1 MTTQQL
7 NHEFAELYPKLEDY
21 AKKAL
26 NHFRSP
32 VDLSAV
38 LSECYLHVR
47 RYETEIQ
54 NSSQLEAYCK
64 HWMKQ
69 NIRWRTSP
77 LSKPY
82 FQAQHEE
89 LSDSFIDNSFD
100 LGSFI
105 DVKTREFH
113 STLSTYEQRL
123 WSIYFE
129 KHKDSGRLIAEH
141 LDMSISTG
149 YIVLRECKQLS
160 EKYREFLLR
169 YI

>member
-7 NHEFAELYPKLEDY
+7 NDEFTRLYSTLEDY
-21 AKKAL
+21 ARKAL
-26 NHFRSP
+26 SYFRSP

-47 RYETEIQ
+47 RFETEIQ

-64 HWMKQ
+64 HWIKQ
-69 NIRWRTSP
+69 NLRWKTSP

-82 FQAQHEE
+82 YSTHQELQDVYRDTTFQFEE
-89 LSDSFIDNSFD
+89 FLLRRN
-100 LGSFI
+100 
-105 DVKTREFH
+105 TEFLQ
-113 STLSTYEQRL
+113 TLSPYQQRL

-129 KHKDSGRLIAEH
+129 KHKVSGRLIAEH
-141 LDMSISTG
+141 LKMSLSTG
-149 YIVLRECKQLS
+149 YVVLRECKEISQ
-160 EKYREFLLR
+160 KYREFLLK